1 MDPRL
6 REYLKKLL
14 DRAIHSAIGSL
25 FFKMPWQIV
34 LLLLVIMIGIVIY
47 FGLY

>member
-1 MDPRL
+1 MDPKL

-14 DRAIHSAIGSL
+14 DYAIHSAIGSL
-25 FFKMPWQIV
+25 FFKMPWLMV
-34 LLLLVIMIGIVIY
+34 LVLLVIMIGVVIY